1 MRVKIFKGVSIS
13 SLEEQIND
21 FLETFEYEE
30 LIDIKFQDHGEKYTA
45 MVIYEE

>member
-1 MRVKIFKGVSIS
+1 MRVKIFKGVLIS

-21 FLETFEYEE
+21 FLETFEYED
-30 LIDIKFQDHGEKYTA
+30 LIDIKFQDNGDEYTA